1 MNSKKLIR
9 ILCLILCLSVVMPC
23 VSALGETTKVSAYL
37 LRLREKPSSTG
48 KVLDAYPRGTKVTI
62 LKKDDDWTKVEV
74 HGKQGYM
81 KTSMLAYSKDQDS
94 EGTTTETNNDTKK
107 TTTKKSSSISTGD
120 TKYIEKGIRLNL
132 REKAS
137 SSSDVLG
144 SFRGGTKV
152 TILKKGNYWS
162 RVEVKGQVGYMA
174 NDYLTDE
181 K

>member
-9 ILCLILCLSVVMPC
+9 ILCLVLCLSVLLPC

-37 LRLREKPSSTG
+37 LRLRAKPSSDG
-48 KVLDAYPRGTKVTI
+48 KVLDAYPRGTKVEI
-62 LKKDDDWTKVEV
+62 LKKDDEWTKVKV
-74 HGKQGYM
+74 HGKEGYM
-81 KTSMLAYSKDQDS
+81 KTSMLAYSKNKDS
-94 EGTTTETNNDTKK
+94 GETTTETTETKK
-107 TTTKKSSSISTGD
+107 TQKKTTSISTGD

-132 REKAS
+132 RESAS
-137 SSSDVLG
+137 SSSEVLG

-174 NDYLTDE
+174 NEYLTD
-181 K
+181 